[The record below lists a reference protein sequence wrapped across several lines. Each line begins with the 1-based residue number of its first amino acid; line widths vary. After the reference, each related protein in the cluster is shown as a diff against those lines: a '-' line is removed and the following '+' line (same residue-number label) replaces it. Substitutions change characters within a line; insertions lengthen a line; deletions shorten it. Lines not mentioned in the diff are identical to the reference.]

1 MYLASHA
8 SLTHFSLIVQR
19 GIHSLS
25 ETEMVVLSA
34 YDNKGWGKWLIAC
47 WALMECILF
56 SGILYGWG
64 SLVFVLKDEGLYTDL
79 CHVSKSETSRLN
91 LSNSSSLPSS
101 TLGRSMPVSMTTI
114 TSTASSIDVANGEAR
129 LCEQQEDNL
138 ALCFTIASALFL
150 FNGAVLGY
158 INLNFGTRISRIYSL

>member
-34 YDNKGWGKWLIAC
+34 YNNKGWGKWLIAC

-64 SLVFVLKDEGLYTDL
+64 SLVFVLKDEGLYADL
-79 CHVSKSETSRLN
+79 CHVNKSETSRLN
-91 LSNSSSLPSS
+91 LFNSSSLPSS
-101 TLGRSMPVSMTTI
+101 TLGRSMPVSTT
-114 TSTASSIDVANGEAR
+114 TDNSIDVANGEAR
-129 LCEQQEDNL
+129 LCDQQEDNL